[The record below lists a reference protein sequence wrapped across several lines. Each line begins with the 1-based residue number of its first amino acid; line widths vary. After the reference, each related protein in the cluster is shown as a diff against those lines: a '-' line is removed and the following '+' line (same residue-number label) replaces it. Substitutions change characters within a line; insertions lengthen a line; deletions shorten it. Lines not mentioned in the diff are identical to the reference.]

1 MFAQK
6 LINDVLFEAEMKTLS
21 RSFKVIDSREP
32 QYHFG
37 AAGEREHYGWQ
48 HHISSQIDQYQH
60 IPQQIGQQQQMP
72 QRNPNSPFE
81 TVRSGAISSGL
92 IDYFTNFN

>member
-1 MFAQK
+1 M
-6 LINDVLFEAEMKTLS
+6 ETLS
-21 RSFKVIDSREP
+21 RSFKVIDSRES

-37 AAGEREHYGWQ
+37 STGNHYGWQ
-48 HHISSQIDQYQH
+48 HHISPQIEQYQH

-72 QRNPNSPFE
+72 PNSPFE

-92 IDYFTNFN
+92 VDYFTNFDNTSYDAKYK

>member
-6 LINDVLFEAEMKTLS
+6 LINDVLFEAEMETLS

-37 AAGEREHYGWQ
+37 SAGEHYGWQ
-48 HHISSQIDQYQH
+48 HHISPQIEQH

-81 TVRSGAISSGL
+81 TIRSGAISSGL
-92 IDYFTNFN
+92 VDYFNFEVNK